1 MTKFDANDAA
11 IFHASLERLSAD
23 PRFLDRF
30 YERFMSISEEIAAVF
45 HDRDME
51 RIKRKLRL
59 TLNIIT
65 MLVDDEPG
73 MDWYL
78 GSIADIHAQLEI
90 PPVFFDLWKDS
101 LVETVAESDPGFDE
115 GVRSAWDAVL
125 AQAIEAMK
133 VPPSAPPANA

>member
-1 MTKFDANDAA
+1 M

-30 YERFMSISEEIAAVF
+30 YERFMGISEEIAAVF
-45 HDRDME
+45 HGRDME

-78 GSIADIHAQLEI
+78 GNIADIHAQLDI

-125 AQAIEAMK
+125 ARAIEAMK
-133 VPPSAPPANA
+133 VPPSSPPANA